1 MGDVDDFGRP
11 TSAPADGFAVC
22 AECFGDADIGAFI
35 RSNADSGKCDFC
47 KQTSRTRS
55 IAAPLDKVVESII
68 IPAILREFE
77 FAADALGWDGAEG
90 GYQGSHWDSED
101 LLADRLELGLPNDNG
116 RLLDI
121 LAKCLGDQVWCE
133 LDPYSLRRGEQLIGS
148 WEEFC
153 DLVKHRRRYFFLQ
166 AERAQRYLESEYL
179 TPAELLQFIGRAA
192 VEHQLVRTL
201 PEGSLVYRA
210 RRPKS
215 REILRSPSD
224 FGPPPSERAVQANRM
239 SPAGIVMFYG
249 SEELKTAVAE
259 IDDGSAADV
268 SVGTFQTT
276 RVVSVLDLTQLPE
289 RLGFFEMQSDS
300 DDRDRYAIDFL
311 HSFVSS
317 LRVKVKR
324 GEREQIDY
332 VPTQVVTEWFR
343 TAFRHKGK
351 AIDGIRYMSAELDG
365 GKSLVLFAD
374 QDALSLNPEQ
384 MNEAARR
391 LGVEEW
397 QVRWRHKDAWLRLVR
412 RRVVRP

>member
-1 MGDVDDFGRP
+1 
-11 TSAPADGFAVC
+11 
-22 AECFGDADIGAFI
+22 
-35 RSNADSGKCDFC
+35 
-47 KQTSRTRS
+47 
-55 IAAPLDKVVESII
+55 
-68 IPAILREFE
+68 
-77 FAADALGWDGAEG
+77 
-90 GYQGSHWDSED
+90 
-101 LLADRLELGLPNDNG
+101 
-116 RLLDI
+116 
-121 LAKCLGDQVWCE
+121 
-133 LDPYSLRRGEQLIGS
+133 
-148 WEEFC
+148 
-153 DLVKHRRRYFFLQ
+153 
-166 AERAQRYLESEYL
+166 
-179 TPAELLQFIGRAA
+179 
-192 VEHQLVRTL
+192 
-201 PEGSLVYRA
+201 
-210 RRPKS
+210 
-215 REILRSPSD
+215 
-224 FGPPPSERAVQANRM
+224 
-239 SPAGIVMFYG
+239 MFYG